1 METTFISTS
10 YEETREIAQKFAE
23 KLESGT
29 TVCLFGELAAG
40 KTTFTQ
46 GIGQAFGIKRL
57 ISPTF
62 LIMRQYPVSNHSV
75 IKTLYH
81 LDLYRLNS
89 IEDIRAF
96 DVDEIWSIP
105 ENLLIIEW
113 PEKFEKNLPKER
125 FDIFFKALGENER
138 QIKILEHK

>member
-10 YEETREIAQKFAE
+10 FEETRQIAQKFAE
-23 KLESGT
+23 KLEKGT

-46 GIGQAFGIKRL
+46 GIGKAFGIERL

-62 LIMRQYPVSNHSV
+62 LIMRQYPVNNHSV

-89 IEDIRAF
+89 IEDIKAF
-96 DVDEIWSIP
+96 DVEEIWSSP
-105 ENLLIIEW
+105 ENLLVIEW
-113 PEKFEKNLPKER
+113 PEKFQENLPKER
-125 FDIFFKALGENER
+125 FDVFFKVSGDNER
-138 QIKILEHK
+138 QIIIHEHK